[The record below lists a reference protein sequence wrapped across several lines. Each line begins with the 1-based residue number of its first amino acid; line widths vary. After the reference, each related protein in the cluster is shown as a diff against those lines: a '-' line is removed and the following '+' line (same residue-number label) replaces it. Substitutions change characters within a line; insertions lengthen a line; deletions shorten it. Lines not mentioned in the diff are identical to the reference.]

1 MSLVQTRET
10 YRINISPGKK
20 KMQLLL
26 HSHIEMYYGEMVFLK
41 PQEKL

>member
-10 YRINISPGKK
+10 YRINLSPGKE

-26 HSHIEMYYGEMVFLK
+26 HSQTEMDYGEMVFLK
-41 PQEKL
+41 L